1 MQALKKLFLIFVT
14 VSFIA
19 CETEVNPPDIEDAED
34 LLVVNSVI
42 SPALEEI
49 LVQVSISQKSF
60 GVINNSNDLID
71 DAVVTISNGTDEEVL
86 NYDDEFGAYRLS
98 TSVFPIVEGGSYRL
112 DVVAGSR
119 QVFGETTVPVGTV
132 NVDSYGFDRNELEV
146 VWQDIEGQEN
156 FYRLAAQ
163 GYVSEF
169 EFWDL
174 FFFDEDEFVSDINK
188 DGKLLDAK
196 AEVFSFGQ
204 RYDSLI
210 VRVMT
215 CTELYYDYYDILDEF
230 VNDDPFADPVR
241 LPSNING
248 GLGIFTSVNVTEIRE
263 AL

>member
-1 MQALKKLFLIFVT
+1 M
-14 VSFIA
+14 
-19 CETEVNPPDIEDAED
+19 
-34 LLVVNSVI
+34 
-42 SPALEEI
+42 
-49 LVQVSISQKSF
+49 
-60 GVINNSNDLID
+60 
-71 DAVVTISNGTDEEVL
+71 
-86 NYDDEFGAYRLS
+86 
-98 TSVFPIVEGGSYRL
+98 
-112 DVVAGSR
+112 
-119 QVFGETTVPVGTV
+119 
-132 NVDSYGFDRNELEV
+132 
-146 VWQDIEGQEN
+146 
-156 FYRLAAQ
+156 AAQ

-188 DGKLLDAK
+188 DGQLLDAK